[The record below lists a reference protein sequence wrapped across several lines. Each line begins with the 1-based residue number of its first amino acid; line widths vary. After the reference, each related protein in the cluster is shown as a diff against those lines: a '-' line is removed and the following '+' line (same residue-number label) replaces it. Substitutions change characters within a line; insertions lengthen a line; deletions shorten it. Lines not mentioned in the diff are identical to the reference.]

1 MKDGGAFLGSALVF
15 LVVLSA
21 LWLLVRYRLRRHSK
35 RMQLLMDHRIA
46 ERERAFAELHDA
58 LLQDVQGLTLS
69 LQAIAEQ
76 MPPNE
81 PARLRLEHALDQA
94 DELLAGGRQ
103 RVRGARHARDASD

>member
-15 LVVLSA
+15 VVVLA
-21 LWLLVRYRLRRHSK
+21 AVWLLGRHRLRAQSR
-35 RMQLLMDHRIA
+35 RLRLLMDHRVT
-46 ERERAFAELHDA
+46 ERERAFAEQHDA

-69 LQAIAEQ
+69 LQAIAYQ

-94 DELLAGGRQ
+94 DELLARGRD
-103 RVRGARHARDASD
+103 RVRGAGRVRDVSD

>member
-1 MKDGGAFLGSALVF
+1 MKGGDALFGSAVAF
-15 LVVLSA
+15 LVVLA
-21 LWLLVRYRLRRHSK
+21 AFGLLYRHRLRGHS
-35 RMQLLMDHRIA
+35 RRVQVLMDHRIA

-69 LQAIAEQ
+69 LQAIADQ

-94 DELLAGGRQ
+94 DELLARGRE
-103 RVRGARHARDASD
+103 RLLHAGHARDASD

>member
-15 LVVLSA
+15 LVVLAA
-21 LWLLVRYRLRRHSK
+21 LWLICGYRLRWK
-35 RMQLLMDHRIA
+35 RVQALMDHRIA

-69 LQAIAEQ
+69 LQAIADQ

-81 PARLRLEHALDQA
+81 PARLRLEHALDQG
-94 DELLAGGRQ
+94 DELLAQGRQ
-103 RVRGARHARDASD
+103 RVRRASHARDAPD